1 MYRLYGVTFLV
12 GVEEA
17 RGDGAALSG
26 GTGEV
31 LVGCRAGGSAGVAV
45 LPVCRSM
52 VATSRPEVKE
62 SPAPLVLILVPAGR
76 VAAGMWAAQFAQD

>member
-12 GVEEA
+12 EG

-26 GTGEV
+26 GAGEL
-31 LVGCRAGGSAGVAV
+31 LVGCRAGGSAGTVV
-45 LPVCRSM
+45 LPVCRNI
-52 VATSRPEVKE
+52 VATNRPDVKE

-76 VAAGMWAAQFAQD
+76 VEAGMWAAQFAQD